1 MTLSRG
7 WWVIIAAV
15 VAIWLVMF
23 LGRVLLQWHFFP
35 F

>member
-7 WWVIIAAV
+7 WRVIIAV
-15 VAIWLVMF
+15 VVIVWLAMF